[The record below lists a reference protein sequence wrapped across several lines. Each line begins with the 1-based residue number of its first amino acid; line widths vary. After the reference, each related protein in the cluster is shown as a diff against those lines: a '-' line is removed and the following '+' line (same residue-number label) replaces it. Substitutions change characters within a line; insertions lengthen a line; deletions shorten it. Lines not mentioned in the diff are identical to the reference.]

1 MNYGKK
7 SMIERFGKL
16 YKEIDEIKAKNKRP
30 LKKSEY
36 NKIVNSC
43 FGPATKDIF
52 YMAEKLRMDLHNM
65 ESSKKLALSE
75 IDNLSCLKEA
85 FPGKTL
91 PSNKKEEEFFDKS
104 IIKIIKS
111 NLNVWEED
119 NFNDYID
126 SVEYKIMIKE
136 LIDFLKEKEYKEDF
150 ISYLEDVYN
159 EKTALYNKSY
169 NIKDIDELLRLLEL
183 NAIPGNL
190 SNINIR
196 AHEINKIKDI
206 SNLHLKIYLRNYD
219 VKCYNLDRLVAIKK
233 INYIDLTNACL
244 KGNDI
249 IGDLLPLKLFIK
261 TSKVHLIKKIYF
273 FYNEDTFDEKYKKE
287 HPEFFLSNDAPD
299 ELKEMYYNPKEIEIN
314 GKTYLIRKELTLEN
328 FIKYYK
334 YLKDK
339 SLENFNIKEETKA
352 IIRLIKLF
360 GLDYT
365 VNIIKSLASFKLP
378 ISKVIPILNDM
389 TDVELE
395 YYFLNLDDETLIEND
410 KFCEKIISKIKK

>member
-7 SMIERFGKL
+7 SMIERFGRL

-43 FGPATKDIF
+43 FGPVTKDIF

-136 LIDFLKEKEYKEDF
+136 LIDFLKEKEYKEEF

-183 NAIPGNL
+183 NVIPGNL

-196 AHEINKIKDI
+196 AYEINKIKDI
-206 SNLHLKIYLRNYD
+206 SNLHLKIYLRKYD

-261 TSKVHLIKKIYF
+261 TSKRYLIKKIYF

-287 HPEFFLSNDAPD
+287 HPEFFLSSDAPD

-314 GKTYLIRKELTLEN
+314 GNPYLIRKELTLEN
-328 FIKYYK
+328 FLKYYK

-339 SLENFNIKEETKA
+339 SLENFKIKEETKV
-352 IIRLIKLF
+352 IIKLIKLF

-365 VNIIKSLASFKLP
+365 VNIIKRLASFKLP